1 MITFLETVATALF
14 NSHRHQLHRLA
25 VVFPN
30 RRQSIFFRY
39 YFAQV
44 AFPPAFIPQMLT
56 IEELVQQSAS
66 LPVADSLLQ
75 SFELFNAYKTVCIN
89 DGEDAGKLPDF
100 EQFFPIGE
108 TLIKDFRE
116 IDAYLLNVE
125 EVCTL
130 LYNIETIEKAFEQLT
145 DAQKTFLKQ
154 FWASITNKGSA
165 QEKFL
170 KLWKRLPAIYKL
182 FHESLQEKGFT
193 TLGLVYRQLAN
204 DKPTDA
210 SFTNAWNHVAFVGFN
225 AFNKAEETI
234 LKKWELSGFASLWCD
249 VDQYYLDDQ
258 KQEAGYFL
266 RRNFQRLGLK
276 NVLPALNT
284 ISNNEHPVTV
294 TAVQG
299 HTAQAKI
306 ISSWLQQFPSGQP
319 IDSAAILLADETLIQ
334 PVLQSLPEDEVPVN
348 VTMGYPLQQTAVF
361 SFFNLYFN
369 IQSDLA
375 KNNWRSLHFEW
386 VEQWINHPLCDWS
399 ETVRSNLSQKM
410 IQNVLMHVPVK
421 LLEKHSALGGLVI
434 ARMVSD
440 ADVFS
445 RLRQMLQLMQQQ
457 IALRNDALL
466 QGAIV
471 AAWQVLQ
478 VAEPLFEQ
486 LKPRPSLAL
495 VVHVLRRH
503 LSTITIPFEGEPLR
517 GIQVMGLLESR
528 GLDFKHILLLGAAEG
543 TLPRV
548 NAPQTFLP
556 DGVRRAFGLP
566 VPEFQDA
573 IFAYTFYRLLHRCEN
588 MQLVYNA
595 LVSDNSTGEP
605 SRFIQQL
612 AFETGIPFIYK
623 NPGTL
628 VKPSA
633 PPVISIK
640 KTPDIQR
647 LLGKYLLLEKP
658 ASFSPSQVNTYAGC
672 RLQFFFR
679 QIALLRKPDKLSEE
693 VDAATLG
700 SIVHELMEKLYKA
713 VLQSQGNSHITK
725 DSIDWMRMQIPILIE
740 PAFRKVW
747 MNDRVA
753 HPIEFIGLLEVIRQ
767 VVEQYVHGFLSID
780 ELYAPFNIESLEV
793 RMQQQFGIEIG
804 GNVKLVWLKGYIDR
818 VDEKDGVYR
827 MVDYKTGGDKTTFYT
842 IDALFERD
850 GKKQNKAALQ
860 TLIYSWMFQKQFPQ
874 HEQFEPA
881 LVPLREVNK
890 EAADTKLYMSAFKTT
905 VTADNIGELLV
916 NVEANLR
923 QMLEEIFDPEVPFN
937 QTANLKICSYC
948 DYAGICQ
955 RN

>member
-1 MITFLETVATALF
+1 MAFLETVATTLYNA
-14 NSHRHQLHRLA
+14 HRQHLHRLA

-30 RRQSIFFRY
+30 RRQSIFFRH
-39 YFAQV
+39 YFTQV
-44 AFPPAFIPQMLT
+44 ALPPAFLPQLLT
-56 IEELVQQSAS
+56 IEELVQQSAI
-66 LPVADSLLQ
+66 LPVADNLLQ
-75 SFELFNAYKTVCIN
+75 SFELYNAYRNVCIN
-89 DGEDAGKLPDF
+89 DGEDAERLPDF
-100 EQFFPIGE
+100 EQFFSIGE
-108 TLIKDFRE
+108 TLLKDFRE

-125 EVCTL
+125 EVCAV
-130 LYNIETIEKAFEQLT
+130 LYNLEAIEKAFEQLT
-145 DAQKTFLKQ
+145 DAQKEFLKQ

-165 QEKFL
+165 QERFL
-170 KLWKRLPAIYKL
+170 KLWKRLPSIYKL
-182 FHESLQEKGFT
+182 FHESLQQKRFT
-193 TLGLVYRQLAN
+193 TLGMIYRQLATG
-204 DKPTDA
+204 KATDPE
-210 SFTNAWNHVAFVGFN
+210 FNKAWDHIAFVGFN

-234 LKKWELSGFASLWCD
+234 LKQWQLNGFASLWCD
-249 VDQYYLDDQ
+249 VDQYYLDDK

-266 RRNFQRLGLK
+266 RRNFQQLGLK
-276 NVLPALNT
+276 NEFQSLNT
-284 ISNNEHPVTV
+284 ISSSQHPIVV

-299 HTAQAKI
+299 NTAQAKI
-306 ISSWLQQFPSGQP
+306 INSWLQQFPGGQP
-319 IDSAAILLADETLIQ
+319 IDSAAIILADESLIQ
-334 PVLQSLPEDEVPVN
+334 PVLQSLPENGVPVN

-369 IQSDLA
+369 IQADLA
-375 KNNWRSLHFEW
+375 KNNFRSLHFEW
-386 VEQWINHPLCDWS
+386 VHQWLNHPLCDWN
-399 ETVRSNLSQKM
+399 EAVRFNLSQKM

-421 LLEKHSALGGLVI
+421 LLEKHSSLGTLVMT
-434 ARMVSD
+434 RMNAE
-440 ADVFS
+440 ADIFT

-457 IALRNDALL
+457 PGLQNDALL

-495 VVHVLRRH
+495 VVQVLRRH
-503 LSTITIPFEGEPLR
+503 LATITIPFEGEPLR

-573 IFAYTFYRLLHRCEN
+573 IFAYTFYRLLHRAEN
-588 MQLVYNA
+588 MELVYNA

-612 AFETGIPFIYK
+612 AFETALPFVYK

-633 PPVISIK
+633 QPVISIK
-640 KTPDIQR
+640 KTPDILR
-647 LLGKYLLLEKP
+647 LLNKYLLSDKP
-658 ASFSPSQVNTYAGC
+658 ASISPSQVNTYMAC

-679 QIALLRKPDKLSEE
+679 QVARLRKPDKLSEE

-700 SIVHELMEKLYKA
+700 SIVHELMEQLYTA
-713 VLQSQGNSHITK
+713 VHKKQNNWHITRE
-725 DSIDWMRMQIPILIE
+725 SINWMREQIPFLIE

-747 MNDRVA
+747 MNDKAA
-753 HPIEFIGLLEVIRQ
+753 HPIEFVGLLEVIKQ
-767 VVEQYVHGFLSID
+767 VVEQYAEGFLAID
-780 ELYAPFNIESLEV
+780 EMYTPFNIESLEIK
-793 RMQQQFGIEIG
+793 MQQQFAIEIG
-804 GNVKLVWLKGYIDR
+804 GKVKPVLLNGYIDR
-818 VDEKDGVYR
+818 VDEKSGVYR
-827 MVDYKTGGDKTTFYT
+827 MVDYKTGNDKTSFF
-842 IDALFERD
+842 AVASLFERD

-874 HEQFEPA
+874 HQQFEPA
-881 LVPLREVNK
+881 LIPLREVNK
-890 EAADTKLYMSAFKTT
+890 DAVDTRLFMSAFKKT
-905 VTADNIGELLV
+905 VTAENIGEILLE
-916 NVEANLR
+916 VEANLR
-923 QMLEEIFDPEVPFN
+923 KLLEEIFDPELPFN
-937 QTANLKICSYC
+937 QTTNLKVCSFC

-955 RN
+955 RR